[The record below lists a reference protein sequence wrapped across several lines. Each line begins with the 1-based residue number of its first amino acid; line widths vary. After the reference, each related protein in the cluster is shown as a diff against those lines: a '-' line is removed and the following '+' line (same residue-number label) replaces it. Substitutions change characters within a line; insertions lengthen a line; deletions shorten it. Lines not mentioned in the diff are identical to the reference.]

1 MATKTIPAVIAGQV
15 FSFTYKEEQ
24 EEWIKDFC
32 GCTIKN
38 DTLIEKG
45 KKRKKKGNRNVS
57 KTGKQ
62 I

>member
-1 MATKTIPAVIAGQV
+1 MGTKTIPAVIAGQTFV
-15 FSFTYKEEQ
+15 FTYKEEQ

-32 GCTIKN
+32 GCIIKN

-45 KKRKKKGNRNVS
+45 KKRKKGNRDVS
-57 KTGKQ
+57 KTRKQ